1 MASTRYNDIGT
12 VSLNTKGIGFSCL
25 VYITFAVFYI
35 SGANN
40 AIHNYIQV
48 ILFGAWVISALLE
61 DPRSFKKSISN
72 KASRYLF
79 LFLLF
84 YFITSVFEASVPY
97 TMTYVIVF
105 LMLYSCYIPYLYY
118 KERNRKSEIKII
130 VAMSFLAWT
139 FFSLSA
145 ITFYEMFPSAARILA
160 ADFTAFE
167 NLYIGGG
174 YAIAIGSALVIVW
187 LLSILTKYHFVFD
200 KKTRCYSIIFLV
212 ILFYLLI
219 KTESTTTLL
228 ACVFGSIASIVY
240 LLSNSNSGS
249 VRVLL
254 FFVLSIL
261 VILIVTGGLNT
272 FGSFLVSA
280 TDTGADENVILRRL
294 NRIGEK
300 LMFAG
305 SSASSENYVDERW
318 GLVVLSWNTFLKNP
332 IFGIGYLTGNIFSN
346 LEQAGL
352 GTHSEICD
360 ALAQHGL
367 VGCFFLYGYLKNAI
381 RTSYKRIANN
391 GVFITLVI
399 LALFNP
405 FRYFH
410 GFFAVLTLMPLV
422 ELLVKNKLSTKQ
434 RLI

>member
-1 MASTRYNDIGT
+1 MVSTLYNDIIT
-12 VSLNTKGIGFSCL
+12 IPLSKKGMGFSCL
-25 VYITFAVFYI
+25 VFITFVVFYI
-35 SGANN
+35 SGSNS

-48 ILFGAWVISALLE
+48 ILFGAWVFSALLE
-61 DPRSFKKSISN
+61 DSKSFKKAISN
-72 KASRYLF
+72 KATRYLF
-79 LFLLF
+79 LFLIY
-84 YFITSVFEASVPY
+84 YFITSVFEASVSY

-105 LMLYSCYIPYLYY
+105 LMLYSCYVPYLYY
-118 KERNRKSEIKII
+118 KERNRKAEINII
-130 VAMSFLAWT
+130 VTISFLAWT

-145 ITFYEMFPSAARILA
+145 ITFYEMFPSAARTLA

-167 NLYIGGG
+167 DLYIGGG

-187 LLSILTKYHFVFD
+187 LLSILTKYYSVFN
-200 KKTRCYSIIFLV
+200 KKTRYFCVVFLV

-228 ACVFGSIASIVY
+228 ACVFGSVASVVY
-240 LLSNSNSGS
+240 LLRNSNSGLI
-249 VRVLL
+249 RILL

-261 VILIVTGGLNT
+261 VILIVTGGLNS
-272 FGSFLVSA
+272 FGSSLVSA

-300 LMFAG
+300 LLFAG
-305 SSASSENYVDERW
+305 SSTSSENYVDERW
-318 GLVVLSWNTFLKNP
+318 GLVVISWNTFLKNP
-332 IFGIGYLTGNIFSN
+332 IFGVGYLTGNVFSN
-346 LEQAGL
+346 LEQAGV

-360 ALAQHGL
+360 VLAQHGL
-367 VGCFFLYGYLKNAI
+367 VGCFFLYGYLKNAM
-381 RTSYKRIANN
+381 RTSSKRIANN

-410 GFFAVLTLMPLV
+410 GFFTILTLMPFV
-422 ELLVKNKLSTKQ
+422 ELMVKNKLSTN
-434 RLI
+434 IS

>member
-1 MASTRYNDIGT
+1 MVSTLYNDIIT
-12 VSLNTKGIGFSCL
+12 IPLSKKGMGFSCL
-25 VYITFAVFYI
+25 VFITFVVFYI
-35 SGANN
+35 SGSNS

-48 ILFGAWVISALLE
+48 ILFGAWVFSALLE
-61 DPRSFKKSISN
+61 DSKSFKKAISN
-72 KASRYLF
+72 KATRYLF
-79 LFLLF
+79 LFLIY
-84 YFITSVFEASVPY
+84 YFITSVFEASVSY

-105 LMLYSCYIPYLYY
+105 LMLYSCYVPYLYY
-118 KERNRKSEIKII
+118 KERNRKAEINII
-130 VAMSFLAWT
+130 VTISFLAWT

-145 ITFYEMFPSAARILA
+145 ITFYEMFPSAARTLA

-167 NLYIGGG
+167 DLYIGGG

-187 LLSILTKYHFVFD
+187 LLSILTKCYSVFN
-200 KKTRCYSIIFLV
+200 KKTRYFCVVFLV

-228 ACVFGSIASIVY
+228 ACVFGSVASVVY
-240 LLSNSNSGS
+240 LLRNSNSGLI
-249 VRVLL
+249 RILL

-261 VILIVTGGLNT
+261 VILIVTGGLNS
-272 FGSFLVSA
+272 FGSSLVSA

-300 LMFAG
+300 LLFAG
-305 SSASSENYVDERW
+305 SSTSSENYVDERW
-318 GLVVLSWNTFLKNP
+318 GLVVISWNTFLKNP
-332 IFGIGYLTGNIFSN
+332 IFGVGYLTGNVFSN
-346 LEQAGL
+346 LEQAGV

-360 ALAQHGL
+360 VLAQHGL
-367 VGCFFLYGYLKNAI
+367 VGCFFLYGYLRNAM
-381 RTSYKRIANN
+381 RTSSKRIANN

-410 GFFAVLTLMPLV
+410 GFFTILTLMPFV
-422 ELLVKNKLSTKQ
+422 ELMVKNKLSTN
-434 RLI
+434 IS